1 MIVYVQLDSAQ
12 TAVIAVF
19 GCAQDP
25 IDYPNQATIDSSDS
39 RYLAFINPASTPAG
53 IHAVLSNA
61 IQVKL
66 QCAALL
72 DSRTTLD
79 RIMGAVAQG
88 KTTLSTPDVVAWFA
102 WRDALRAIVTG
113 ADTTSTAI
121 PARPAYPA
129 GT

>member
-53 IHAVLSNA
+53 IHAALA
-61 IQVKL
+61 TAAQ
-66 QCAALL
+66 ALL